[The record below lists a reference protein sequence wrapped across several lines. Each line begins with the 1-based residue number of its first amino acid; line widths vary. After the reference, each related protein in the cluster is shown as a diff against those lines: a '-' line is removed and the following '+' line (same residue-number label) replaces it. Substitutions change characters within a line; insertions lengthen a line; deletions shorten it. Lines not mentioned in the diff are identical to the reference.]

1 MKSKFFNL
9 ITVSLATSIL
19 LAPVQEAFGLGADP
33 KTNIKEIQHSVQDVQ
48 SRPATNGKEAQNQK
62 LVHQGKTTKSEQSH
76 RARLVAVDSQTTKT
90 DQARSAEQT
99 IQASNTVGGVFVT
112 FLFTSYVL
120 VGLQYRKHRTRRA
133 TALLQQIETLERIW
147 RMKPQQR

>member
-19 LAPVQEAFGLGADP
+19 LAPVQEAFGVGADP
-33 KTNIKEIQHSVQDVQ
+33 KTNIKEIQHSVQDVE
-48 SRPATNGKEAQNQK
+48 SRPATKSEGTQNQK
-62 LVHQGKTTKSEQSH
+62 LVHKKTTKSEQSH
-76 RARLVAVDSQTTKT
+76 RARLVAADSQTTKT
-90 DQARSAEQT
+90 DQSRSAEQT

-112 FLFTSYVL
+112 FLFTSYIL

-133 TALLQQIETLERIW
+133 TLLLQQIETLERIW